1 MWAKM
6 GTFVGFVAAGGTAT
20 VVNYA
25 LFASLY
31 WWGLNYLLASAVGY
45 VSGIV
50 VSYTINKL
58 LVFAGA
64 PTPPRQFVRY
74 LVVYLGALVVQLGLL
89 ELGVRLG
96 LDPLIANAVALVIVV
111 IGNYFVIRRVVFS
124 TQPDTQPHG
133 PPNPS
138 PKPTNT
144 DPSAP

>member
-1 MWAKM
+1 M
-6 GTFVGFVAAGGTAT
+6 GTFVGFIAAGGTAT

-25 LFASLY
+25 LFAVLY

-50 VSYTINKL
+50 VSYTINKV
-58 LVFAGA
+58 LVFAGSPA
-64 PTPPRQFVRY
+64 PPRQFVRY

-124 TQPDTQPHG
+124 AQPPETKSRHR
-133 PPNPS
+133 
-138 PKPTNT
+138 
-144 DPSAP
+144 